1 MQDFI
6 VIRPLFCSYKHKVQ
20 EKSTCK
26 DCLALVGFA
35 KYLEMGCIVE
45 LSTAYKKFFPLI
57 GYKAD
62 QAVRKVM
69 QMPVSVVQMSLQGP
83 GSQKLF
89 VIANVPGMDV
99 QRFARLAEKCLPQTQ
114 TKTVIT
120 KAMLKDLC
128 NLASSESDRLL
139 IKFACCKGQNLS
151 SNDSSKIYGFSN
163 LTKQETKINE
173 AISTLREVRE
183 AVDMLA
189 TVKDKA
195 ILQGFGLT
203 ISSDEDSLQDES
215 GSNSEAECNWISEE
229 EEDVSRVGTS
239 ALEQESGE
247 RATNTLQEV
256 EDKVVTDTESDN
268 PDDWLNLDI
277 QKKVKQRR
285 YLNKKKHLKIFAKK
299 KAEQQLLKR
308 KVPKVVSKVVN
319 KFPNIGRDIEE
330 FVCSRKVGADAWRR
344 TGVLTFDGNTKTGPK
359 ATYTRIQ
366 KHLEKKYHTKF
377 GYGTIVQL
385 CVVRNKRR
393 LSAKRYKGVAKITC
407 RRARKGFSIKLNPDA
422 HWNTATYRGLDDLQL
437 KDGMDKV
444 ILNRDD
450 ASGFRLDTTYT
461 HKQHKGVQLID
472 APDTTT
478 RVDYVNKYTSVLQTT
493 SYLFPETGTT
503 LKICVGV
510 VKPHILYEKSPAQH
524 MADLN
529 MLCDKVELS
538 HAFKTSN
545 GKAKDI
551 WCVRVD
557 GAGDEG
563 PSHKEVAFLWTEKHL
578 NEEHHLTCVTTRH
591 SRGSYI
597 NEVELMNGCLAVAH
611 SNLYI
616 PSTLGGPVNDASGFN
631 EVQLRKNLDLATD
644 VYISRVQGA
653 PCGEANIHSVKGAS
667 GVEAIKLLDRRTM
680 LITFLSG
687 KAEEKKELQQKHPDD
702 YAYFQKVWNVYNSH
716 KRVDIP
722 DKYFVFLSLCYKKK
736 CPHPKC
742 NTAESSDRC
751 WYEGGPPLT
760 YFPLPVPDPTRPWGA
775 DCSGCQ
781 GPCPGHYMKP
791 REAWLHVQAHGNKVF
806 QTEPPSV
813 VLQREFDQSIK
824 EGKNIIEDE
833 VKKAKL
839 AKDTHL
845 TVQEITMWLNHL
857 HDVKMRRSKGAKK
870 AAATRA
876 AKKG

>member
-163 LTKQETKINE
+163 FTKQETKINE

-330 FVCSRKVGADAWRR
+330 FVRSRKVGADAWRR

-359 ATYTRIQ
+359 AT
-366 KHLEKKYHTKF
+366 
-377 GYGTIVQL
+377 
-385 CVVRNKRR
+385 CV
-393 LSAKRYKGVAKITC
+393 
-407 RRARKGFSIKLNPDA
+407 
-422 HWNTATYRGLDDLQL
+422 
-437 KDGMDKV
+437 
-444 ILNRDD
+444 
-450 ASGFRLDTTYT
+450 
-461 HKQHKGVQLID
+461 
-472 APDTTT
+472 
-478 RVDYVNKYTSVLQTT
+478 
-493 SYLFPETGTT
+493 
-503 LKICVGV
+503 
-510 VKPHILYEKSPAQH
+510 
-524 MADLN
+524 
-529 MLCDKVELS
+529 
-538 HAFKTSN
+538 
-545 GKAKDI
+545 
-551 WCVRVD
+551 
-557 GAGDEG
+557 
-563 PSHKEVAFLWTEKHL
+563 
-578 NEEHHLTCVTTRH
+578 
-591 SRGSYI
+591 
-597 NEVELMNGCLAVAH
+597 
-611 SNLYI
+611 
-616 PSTLGGPVNDASGFN
+616 
-631 EVQLRKNLDLATD
+631 
-644 VYISRVQGA
+644 
-653 PCGEANIHSVKGAS
+653 
-667 GVEAIKLLDRRTM
+667 
-680 LITFLSG
+680 
-687 KAEEKKELQQKHPDD
+687 
-702 YAYFQKVWNVYNSH
+702 
-716 KRVDIP
+716 
-722 DKYFVFLSLCYKKK
+722 
-736 CPHPKC
+736 
-742 NTAESSDRC
+742 
-751 WYEGGPPLT
+751 
-760 YFPLPVPDPTRPWGA
+760 
-775 DCSGCQ
+775 
-781 GPCPGHYMKP
+781 
-791 REAWLHVQAHGNKVF
+791 
-806 QTEPPSV
+806 
-813 VLQREFDQSIK
+813 
-824 EGKNIIEDE
+824 
-833 VKKAKL
+833 
-839 AKDTHL
+839 
-845 TVQEITMWLNHL
+845 
-857 HDVKMRRSKGAKK
+857 
-870 AAATRA
+870 
-876 AKKG
+876 